1 MKVLFVNACLRGEKS
16 RTLQLCNAYLE
27 ELRSIRPDVQIE
39 ELHLMIDIGSRSS
52 IIFIRRKPWL
62 VL

>member
-1 MKVLFVNACLRGEKS
+1 MKRI
-16 RTLQLCNAYLE
+16 LE
-27 ELRSIRPDVQIE
+27 GISKIDKGFLDQEVSKFITQTEEQIE

-62 VL
+62 DL